1 MQPNG
6 CKDEELEKA
15 HAKFIH
21 KIGDHLTLLNAFNS
35 YVASDKSETWCDE
48 NYVNWSAAQEA
59 YRVRE
64 QLEEIMKRLRLP
76 VGYAED
82 AHQVERALVAG
93 YFRKAVRNA
102 WPFGFKAVSL
112 SAPPKKSKAQKTR
125 PSNHSNGSKL
135 QKLSLQMRSDC
146 VFKCIPPG
154 EMAPPKPPA
163 FLVAHKLFR
172 TARGGIQMRHCTA
185 IRPTWLTDP
194 SLVPAVAIERL
205 QLVQEV
211 GHFAAVADC
220 SQRSHLLE
228 QTAAILLDATN
239 ALSHTRHRHE
249 SGSTESLTLTG
260 SLGEDSSSVIEDIH
274 SNVRISDCYLECS
287 TPVANVA
294 TEGAACSTGYFTEG
308 ALSFSAE
315 QTGAP
320 HIFRWRLTI

>member
-21 KIGDHLTLLNAFNS
+21 KIGDHLTLLHAFNF

-125 PSNHSNGSKL
+125 PSNGSKL

-172 TARGGIQMRHCTA
+172 TVRGGIQMRHCTA
-185 IRPTWLTDP
+185 IKPTWLTDP

-211 GHFAAVADC
+211 GHFAAAADC
-220 SQRSHLLE
+220 SQRSSLLKR
-228 QTAAILLDATN
+228 TAAILLDATN
-239 ALSHTRHRHE
+239 ALSHTRHIHE
-249 SGSTESLTLTG
+249 SGSIESLTLTG

-274 SNVRISDCYLECS
+274 VG
-287 TPVANVA
+287 
-294 TEGAACSTGYFTEG
+294 EGAACSTGYFTEG
-308 ALSFSAE
+308 TLSFSAE

-320 HIFRWRLTI
+320 HIPPVEAYHLIIDMIYTFCNLYVAWQ